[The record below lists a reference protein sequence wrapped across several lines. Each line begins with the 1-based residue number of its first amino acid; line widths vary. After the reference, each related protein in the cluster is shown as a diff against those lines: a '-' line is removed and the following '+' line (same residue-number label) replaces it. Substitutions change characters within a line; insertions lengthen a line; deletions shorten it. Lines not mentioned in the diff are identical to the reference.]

1 MDDFTLSLH
10 RLLPAAG
17 DLVWSPY
24 SVASAL
30 ALLATGARG
39 TTREEPVRVLGAPPD
54 GLRLPEAAALEGV
67 EIAVANALWGRAGL
81 TFEEKYERA
90 LAAFPGA
97 SARVADF
104 AADPDGARRAINADV
119 EKVTRA
125 LITDLLPPG
134 AITAGTAAVLVNAL
148 YLKAAWRNPF
158 GQGTTRPGPFHGPGG
173 TREVPMMRRTGR
185 MPYAQADGWRMATL
199 AAEGGVVADV
209 LLAPDGQ
216 DGGLPP
222 APFLRALREAA
233 RDVRVALALP
243 RFRVEGRASLGGVLG
258 ALGVHAAFTDDADFS
273 GMTPERVRVDRVEHK
288 AVLDVDEAGFEGAA
302 ATAATMVLAS
312 FATDGVVDFL
322 VDRPF
327 AILVRHPATDAVYF
341 AARVTAP

>member
-10 RLLPAAG
+10 RLLPAEG

-30 ALLATGARG
+30 ALVAAGARG
-39 TTREEPVRVLGAPPD
+39 TTRAELVRVLGAPPD
-54 GLRLPEAAALEGV
+54 GLRLSEAAALEGA
-67 EIAVANALWGRAGL
+67 EIAVANALWARAGL
-81 TFEEKYERA
+81 TFDEEYERA
-90 LAAFPGA
+90 LAGFPGA

-134 AITAGTAAVLVNAL
+134 TITAGTAAVLVNAL
-148 YLKAAWRNPF
+148 YLKAAWRDPF
-158 GQGTTRPGPFHGPGG
+158 GAGTTRPATFHGPDGP
-173 TREVPMMRRTGR
+173 REVPMMRRTGR
-185 MPYAQADGWRMATL
+185 MRYARAGGWRMATL

-209 LLAPDGQ
+209 LLAPAGHDG
-216 DGGLPP
+216 DLPP
-222 APFLRALREAA
+222 LPVLGELRAVARE
-233 RDVRVALALP
+233 VRVALALP
-243 RFRVEGRASLGGVLG
+243 RFRVEGRASLAETLGVLG
-258 ALGVHAAFTDDADFS
+258 VHTAFTDDADFS

-312 FATDGVVDFL
+312 FAGGDAVDFL

-327 AILVRHPATDAVYF
+327 AVLVRHLATGAVHF